1 MSVKTTSK
9 AIYVEPGSEIAR
21 LLDEMRGQ
29 AMILVKDGV
38 RYRVELAEGDDIWA
52 GYDPERMR
60 EALRQ
65 TAGSWREIDTEAL
78 KAEIR
83 EMRGQDSEG
92 RPA

>member
-1 MSVKTTSK
+1 MSVKTTK
-9 AIYVEPGSEIAR
+9 AIQVEPGSEIAR

-38 RYRVELAEGDDIWA
+38 RYRIELAEGDDIWA
-52 GYDPERMR
+52 GYDPKRVR

-65 TAGSWREIDTEAL
+65 TAGVL
-78 KAEIR
+78 KGLDRDAFLAELR